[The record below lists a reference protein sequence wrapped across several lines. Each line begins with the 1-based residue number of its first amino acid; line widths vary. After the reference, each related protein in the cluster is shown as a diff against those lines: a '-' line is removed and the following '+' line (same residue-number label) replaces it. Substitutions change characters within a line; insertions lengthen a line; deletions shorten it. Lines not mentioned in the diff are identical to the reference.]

1 MLETLHASKKLLV
14 KKLLVI
20 TRPVLS
26 WPCESSWSKGISL
39 PRPIP
44 YDLQTRMPF
53 CSNWILC
60 SLLKPSILFTSKD
73 FLVSSTA
80 QTHED
85 VPFTG
90 RSESVHVCCC
100 TYIMTL
106 HVFIGHNIRSHTYLP
121 YCGSKKSKR
130 QTAIPTGWPRSFA
143 AAISE
148 LLW

>member
-1 MLETLHASKKLLV
+1 M
-14 KKLLVI
+14 
-20 TRPVLS
+20 LS
-26 WPCESSWSKGISL
+26 WPCETSWSKGISL

-80 QTHED
+80 QTHAD

-90 RSESVHVCCC
+90 RSENVHVCCC
-100 TYIMTL
+100 TYIMTFVAESKKSL
-106 HVFIGHNIRSHTYLP
+106 I
-121 YCGSKKSKR
+121 SKKSKR
-130 QTAIPTGWPRSFA
+130 QTAIPTGWPRS
-143 AAISE
+143 
-148 LLW
+148 LLQQSASCYGSSLPHPTQINLCDIRLLRLDFL